1 MTDKQR
7 VLEAVRD
14 LPDDAS
20 LEDAIERL
28 CFLAKV
34 GAGLRELDAGQGQ
47 PHGEVKRKLAG
58 G

>member
-7 VLEAVRD
+7 VLAAVRD

-28 CFLAKV
+28 CFLAKI
-34 GAGLRELDAGQGQ
+34 GKGMRELDAGHGQ
-47 PHGEVKRKLAG
+47 PHADVKRRLASG
-58 G
+58 

>member
-7 VLEAVRD
+7 VLEAVRE
-14 LPDDAS
+14 LPDNAS

-34 GAGLRELDAGQGQ
+34 GTGVRELDAGKGQ
-47 PHGEVKRKLAG
+47 PHAEVRRKLAG

>member
-1 MTDKQR
+1 MTGKQKI
-7 VLEAVRD
+7 LEAVRD

-34 GAGLRELDAGQGQ
+34 TRGLAELAGGQVL
-47 PHGEVKRKLAG
+47 PHAEAKRKLAG

>member
-28 CFLAKV
+28 CFLAK
-34 GAGLRELDAGQGQ
+34 GGNGLRELDAGQGQ
-47 PHGEVKRKLAG
+47 PHVEVRRKLAG